1 VHQGLQVLLNDF
13 TVLSNMQS
21 NAFIHMRSDRQERV
35 LEQDVVVENK
45 VAAFNWRMT
54 SNSG

>member
-1 VHQGLQVLLNDF
+1 
-13 TVLSNMQS
+13 MQS
-21 NAFIHMRSDRQERV
+21 NAFIHMQSDRQERV